1 MEKRPIFTGES
12 FKRVVPEKKSKARLY
27 LERFSFGRLFF
38 NFADIKF
45 VRFLMVAALNTLFGW
60 CVFSL
65 LHLLVT
71 DNRNIAALIGQI
83 IGILFNF
90 KTYGSIV
97 FKNGKYYL
105 LPRFIGVYAI
115 MYFANIGGMA
125 VLDYFFEI
133 SDYVNA
139 AVMSIPV
146 GFLGFA
152 LNKLFVFERSQEKQ
166 DHMQA
171 KSESFWESFRKDRS
185 KLVFYILCALGL
197 VFMIAGSVGAGMSGD
212 EHFHV
217 PQAEHVYDFYKTLG
231 KDAAAVTV
239 TSDNNLPLYGQVVDN
254 ITYLFCRAFD
264 IQDIMSVRHIT
275 NAFCGWLTIVFAS
288 LLVFRIAKRK
298 YLPAILTFVLFF
310 FSPRFL
316 GHSFNDV
323 KDISFLTFM
332 TMGTFY
338 IWVFCED
345 FPKVKASTM
354 VMLAVSIGLAT
365 AVRVG
370 GLLLI
375 AYFGLF
381 ALIRYIVLSR
391 GAGFGTWSNGKAF
404 GKLLFYG
411 VAVSLGGY
419 VLGVL
424 LWPYALVSPIKN
436 VVGTFSEMSAFS
448 VNIKQLFEGRMQWSS
463 ELPWY
468 YTPKFI
474 FMTVPGA
481 VLAGAL
487 ISLVTGWKKG
497 RAFGTFFLL
506 FCFAFPVFWIAYT
519 GANVYGGWRHSMF
532 CYSPL
537 VAMAGLGFYS
547 LYERFRHPALRWGMG
562 VVLPLVLL
570 AGPVRHCVANHPYEY
585 VYFNEL
591 AGGIKNAYG
600 KYELDYYYHS
610 TRKATEWVLSHADTT
625 ALRPG
630 QKYAVASWHTASVG
644 YYINLLDSVHFR
656 PTFSRIYQMG
666 NNDWDYAVFTVTGM
680 NPDWITN
687 REVFPPV
694 NTVHVEEVD
703 GYPICIVLQR
713 IDRNDLYGYRAMK
726 EGKTDSAVA
735 FFKAALQA
743 NPHNEQVL
751 ENLSEIYLN
760 RNQPDS
766 ALLYAARWAKDVP
779 SNVSALNLLANVYF
793 QKNDISNALAVAERI
808 IKLYPGDISGYWLA
822 AHAYLRQNSQQGMQ
836 LALNRLQAL
845 VKIQAYA
852 PAYQLMA
859 QIYQAAGETAAARQC
874 QNIASQLQQ

>member
-1 MEKRPIFTGES
+1 M
-12 FKRVVPEKKSKARLY
+12 VPEKKSKARLY
-27 LERFSFGRLFF
+27 LERFSSGRLFF
-38 NFADIKF
+38 NFTDIKF

-65 LHLLVT
+65 LRLLIT

-105 LPRFIGVYAI
+105 LPRFIGVYVI
-115 MYFANIGGMA
+115 MYFANISGMA
-125 VLDYFFEI
+125 VLDHLFEI

-139 AVMSIPV
+139 ALMSIPV
-146 GFLGFA
+146 GFLGFT
-152 LNKLFVFERSQEKQ
+152 LNKLFVFERSHEKQ
-166 DHMQA
+166 DNMQA
-171 KSESFWESFRKDRS
+171 KSKNFLESFRKDRS
-185 KLVFYILCALGL
+185 KLVFYILCALGW

-231 KDAAAVTV
+231 KDEAAVTV
-239 TSDNNLPLYGQVVDN
+239 TSSNNLPLYGQVVDN
-254 ITYLFCRAFD
+254 VTYLFCRAFD
-264 IQDIMSVRHIT
+264 IQDIMLVRHIT

-323 KDISFLTFM
+323 KDVSFLTFM
-332 TMGTFY
+332 TMGMFY

-345 FPKVKASTM
+345 FPKVKVSTM
-354 VMLAVSIGLAT
+354 VMLAVSIGLAM

-381 ALIRYIVLSR
+381 ALIRYIALCR
-391 GAGFGTWSNGKAF
+391 GTGFGAWSKGKAF
-404 GKLLFYG
+404 RKLFFYG
-411 VAVSLGGY
+411 LAVSLGGY
-419 VLGVL
+419 LLGVL

-436 VVGTFSEMSAFS
+436 VIDTFSEMSAFS

-463 ELPWY
+463 ALPWY

-474 FMTVPGA
+474 FMTIPLA
-481 VLAGAL
+481 VMAGAL
-487 ISLVTGWKKG
+487 ISLITGWRKN
-497 RAFGTFFLL
+497 RAFGTLFLL
-506 FCFAFPVFWIAYT
+506 FCFAFPVFWIAHT

-547 LYERFRHPALRWGMG
+547 LYESFANKYLRYGLG
-562 VVLPLVLL
+562 VALPLVLL
-570 AGPVRHCVANHPYEY
+570 VGPIRHCVANHPYEY

-600 KYELDYYYHS
+600 KYEMDYYYHS
-610 TRKATEWVLSHADTT
+610 TRRATEWVMENADISQ
-625 ALRPG
+625 LKPG
-630 QKYAVASWHTASVG
+630 EKIKVATWHTASVG
-644 YYINLLDSVHFR
+644 YYLKRDTAHFR
-656 PTFSRIYQMG
+656 PVFSRIYQMG
-666 NNDWDYAVFTVTGM
+666 NNDWDYAVFTITGM

-687 REVFPPV
+687 KKMFPPV
-694 NTVHVEEVD
+694 NTVHVEEVN
-703 GYPICIVLQR
+703 GTPICIVLKR
-713 IDRNDLYGYRAMK
+713 EDRNDLWGYQAMRA
-726 EGKTDSAVA
+726 GKTDSAKM
-735 FFKAALQA
+735 FFYRALQY
-743 NPHNEQVL
+743 NPYNEQVL
-751 ENLSEIYLN
+751 ENLSELYLN
-760 RNQPDS
+760 RNNADS
-766 ALLYAARWAKDVP
+766 AYILASVWASNVP
-779 SNVSALNLLANVYF
+779 SNISALSLLANACF
-793 QKNDISNALAVAERI
+793 AKNDYSAAANVASQ
-808 IKLYPGDISGYWLA
+808 IKKVAPKEITGYWLS
-822 AHAYLRQNSQQGMQ
+822 AHCYLRQQNMQ
-836 LALNRLQAL
+836 MALNELLRL
-845 VKIQAYA
+845 VDIQPYG

-859 QIYQAAGETAAARQC
+859 QIYQAAGQTQAAQQC
-874 QNIASQLQQ
+874 MQIANQLR